1 MSNVRM
7 EIVGYIKV
15 PWQFPTFVTP
25 VFDFD
30 DSLWV
35 QVIGNDDAVVDLLP
49 IDEVEVVRV
58 GPMSDFCR
66 SNEERYFGFGLTPT
80 EVKFGNRQEV
90 VSFLTANDAK
100 GFTSVTAA
108 HIAAFKGNTTEAT
121 NREKEFVR
129 EIIDLRPGLRALWQG
144 IDSEPTPKTPSMPF
158 KLSSDYKPTGDQPQ
172 AIEKLVASLK
182 AGNRY
187 QTLLGVTGSGK
198 TFTMANVIAQLQRPT
213 LIMSHNKTL
222 AAQLYSEFKSF
233 FPENAVEYFVSYYDY
248 YQPEAYI
255 ASSDTFIEKDSS
267 RNEELERL
275 RMSTTSS
282 LVSRK
287 DVVVVASVSCIYGLG
302 SPQEFTEMRI
312 PLRMGSVLPRQF
324 LLEKLVDNIYE
335 RNDYELKPGRFR
347 VRGDVVDI
355 MPAYMEQGLRVEFFG
370 NEIEALS
377 EFDPLTGDVRRKLDQ
392 FDLYPANQYVT
403 SRGKL
408 EPAIRA
414 IKQELDERVAYFE
427 GKGQYLEA
435 QRIRMRTNYDLEM
448 LQEMGFC
455 NGIENYSRH
464 LTGRRPGERPF
475 CLIDFFPKDFL
486 LIVDES
492 HATIPQIGGMF
503 NGDRAR
509 KQNLVDF
516 GFRLPS
522 ALDNRPQSFA
532 EFEEVTGQTVYV
544 SATPAEF
551 EMKKSAVIAEQL
563 VRPTGLL
570 DPEIT
575 IRPTK
580 GQVENLI
587 AEVKAAAAAGERVLV
602 TTLTK
607 RLSEDLTS
615 YLREAKVRV
624 EYLHSDI
631 DAIERVEI
639 LRNLRLGNFDVL
651 VGINLLREGL
661 DLPEVALVAILD
673 ADKEGFLRS
682 ETSLIQT
689 AGRAARHEKGRVI
702 FYADQITDS
711 IKRTQDA
718 VNYRRQKQL
727 AYNQEHGITPRSV
740 KRTAQ
745 ASLHTYDG
753 SGEHEEAAVAE
764 NVDDVAAVIAELEEE
779 MQEAA
784 GRLEFERAAIIRDQI
799 NALKSGDYRKVSR
812 TPSKEYP
819 RAKRVAG
826 AVRGKGWRR

>member
-1 MSNVRM
+1 M
-7 EIVGYIKV
+7 
-15 PWQFPTFVTP
+15 
-25 VFDFD
+25 
-30 DSLWV
+30 L
-35 QVIGNDDAVVDLLP
+35 
-49 IDEVEVVRV
+49 
-58 GPMSDFCR
+58 
-66 SNEERYFGFGLTPT
+66 
-80 EVKFGNRQEV
+80 
-90 VSFLTANDAK
+90 
-100 GFTSVTAA
+100 
-108 HIAAFKGNTTEAT
+108 FKIN
-121 NREKEFVR
+121 
-129 EIIDLRPGLRALWQG
+129 
-144 IDSEPTPKTPSMPF
+144 
-158 KLSSDYKPTGDQPQ
+158 SDYQPTGDQPQ
-172 AIEKLVASLK
+172 AIEKLVSSIT
-182 AGNRY
+182 AGNHY

-198 TFTMANVIAQLQRPT
+198 TFTMANVIAQVQRPT
-213 LIMSHNKTL
+213 LIISHNKTL
-222 AAQLYSEFKSF
+222 AAQLYSEFKNF

-267 RNEELERL
+267 RDEELERL

-287 DVVVVASVSCIYGLG
+287 DVLVVASVSCIYGLG

-312 PLRMGSVLPRQF
+312 PLQRGATLGRQR
-324 LLEKLVDNIYE
+324 LLERLVDNIYE

-347 VRGDVVDI
+347 VRGDVVDV
-355 MPAYMEQGLRVEFFG
+355 MPAYLEQGLRVEFFG
-370 NEIEALS
+370 DEIDALS
-377 EFDPLTGDVRRKLDQ
+377 EFDPLTGNVLRVLDQ

-403 SRGKL
+403 SRGRL
-408 EPAIRA
+408 EPAIAA
-414 IKQELDERVAYFE
+414 IKRELDERVAFFE

-464 LTGRRPGERPF
+464 LTGRQAGERPF

-486 LIVDES
+486 LMIDES
-492 HATIPQIGGMF
+492 HATVSQIGGMY

-509 KQNLVDF
+509 KQTLVDF

-522 ALDNRPQSFA
+522 ALDNRPQSFE
-532 EFEEVTGQTVYV
+532 EFERVTGQTLYV
-544 SATPAEF
+544 SATPTEF
-551 EMKKSAVIAEQL
+551 ELQRSAVVAEQL

-570 DPEIT
+570 DPEIV

-587 AEVKAAAAAGERVLV
+587 GEVKAAAAAGERVLV

-689 AGRAARHEKGRVI
+689 SGRAARHEKGRVI
-702 FYADQITDS
+702 FYADRETDS
-711 IKRTQDA
+711 IKRTIEITS
-718 VNYRRQKQL
+718 RRREKQII
-727 AYNQEHGITPRSV
+727 YNAEHGITPAGV
-740 KRTAQ
+740 KRSAQ
-745 ASLHTYDG
+745 ASLHVYDG
-753 SGEHEEAAVAE
+753 SGRRDDDAAVAE
-764 NVDDVAAVIAELEEE
+764 SVDDVAAVVAELEEE

-784 GRLEFERAAIIRDQI
+784 GRLEFERAALLRDQI
-799 NALKSGDYRKVSR
+799 NALKSGDYRKAAKAGAATAR
-812 TPSKEYP
+812 YP
-819 RAKRVAG
+819 ERKAGRSSAKR
-826 AVRGKGWRR
+826 R